1 MTLTLSMI
9 RCPDGVPP
17 ETRQVGGG
25 EFSIGR
31 SSECD
36 WVLPDPE
43 RVLSKRHCLVMFRDN
58 AWQVTDTSTNG
69 TYLNHELKG
78 LGPDAPRVLRDGDRL
93 VFGSY
98 EIEVLL
104 NAGAAPL
111 PGRDRTTPFT
121 GERLTGDPFPMQAG
135 DPLGIAMPPSID
147 LPQDFDPIGKSD
159 VYPVPDRVS
168 DLQGSYRAP
177 RPSLEL
183 LPDDWDQDDGP
194 VAPPP
199 APPPPAITAPVLPEA
214 PLQAEPLPPL
224 PVVQAAGAPVQDA
237 FAAFAAGA
245 GVSGPPRE
253 DPLDTLRGLGSA
265 FRAVVAGLRRM
276 MIARAA
282 IKGEFRI
289 DRTMIQAVGNNPLKF
304 SADDDDALAALL
316 GIGRHSDMTPERAV
330 SDAMRDMRL
339 HELAMSTAMLQAVRD
354 MLAEL
359 GPARVQKRV
368 RPSFF
373 DRLPGRRRA
382 RAWSAYEALHAQIVQ
397 ALTDD
402 FDSVF
407 GKAFVRAY
415 ERAMAELA
423 AQDGA

>member
-17 ETRQVGGG
+17 ETRRVGGG

-43 RVLSKRHCLVMFRDN
+43 RVLSKRHCLVMFRDS

-69 TYLNHELKG
+69 TFLNHELKG

-104 NAGAAPL
+104 NADAAPL
-111 PGRDRTTPFT
+111 PGGDMPTPFID
-121 GERLTGDPFPMQAG
+121 GRLTGDPFPMLGG
-135 DPLGIAMPPSID
+135 DPLGIAMPSPID
-147 LPQDFDPIGKSD
+147 LPQDFDPAGPDSA
-159 VYPVPDRVS
+159 YPTPDRVS

-183 LPDDWDQDDGP
+183 LPDDWDQDHAP
-194 VAPPP
+194 VAPPS
-199 APPPPAITAPVLPEA
+199 PPPPVVPAPMPYEA
-214 PLQAEPLPPL
+214 PAPAEPPAP
-224 PVVQAAGAPVQDA
+224 AAEIAGVPAQDA

-245 GVSGPPRE
+245 GLSGPPRE
-253 DPLDTLRGLGSA
+253 DPLATLRGLGSA

-330 SDAMRDMRL
+330 ADAMRDMRL

-354 MLAEL
+354 MLTAL
-359 GPARVQKRV
+359 DPAHVQKRV
-368 RPSFF
+368 RPSWA
-373 DRLPGRRRA
+373 DGLPGRRRA
-382 RAWSAYEALHAQIVQ
+382 RAWSAYEALHAQVMQ

-407 GKAFVRAY
+407 GRAFVRAY